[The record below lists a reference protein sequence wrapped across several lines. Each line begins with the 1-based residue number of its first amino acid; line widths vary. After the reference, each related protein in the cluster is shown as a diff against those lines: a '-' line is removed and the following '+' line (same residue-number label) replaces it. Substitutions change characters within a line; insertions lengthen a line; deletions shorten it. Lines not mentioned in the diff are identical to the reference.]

1 MLVPIDC
8 LKSGDKFIDLDPD
21 PRLDVNF
28 TVIGR
33 DFEGQVVA
41 EDEFGYEFYFKPIKL
56 VRISGK

>member
-8 LKSGDKFIDLDPD
+8 LKPGDKFIDLDLD

-41 EDEFGYEFYFKPIKL
+41 EDEFGYEFHFKPIKL